1 MRIPTLV
8 PVIALTAA
16 FAGVLAP
23 AAYGQD
29 DTRPGIAVMPFDNG
43 GSHGAGAE
51 AGDFA
56 ALEVGLQQMLL
67 TELAQNTA
75 LRVVERGRI
84 QELLQEQN
92 LLAEG
97 RVDPATAA
105 QIGQIVGA
113 RYMVL
118 GGFVDLF
125 GDFHMNARIVD
136 VETSEIVSSQQV
148 RDRREMIYDL
158 LVDLAAGITE
168 GVDLPALPAEEREA
182 RKEREIPP
190 DAITLFSRAQVYQDA
205 GRTEQAI
212 TLYRQITEEFPD
224 MEEAEQALRQLT
236 G

>member
-1 MRIPTLV
+1 MRIEKLV
-8 PVIALTAA
+8 PIIALTAFFSGLA
-16 FAGVLAP
+16 AP
-23 AAYGQD
+23 AAHGQED
-29 DTRPGIAVMPFDNG
+29 NRPGVAVMPFDNG
-43 GSHGAGAE
+43 GSHGEAAE
-51 AGDFA
+51 AEDFE
-56 ALEVGLQQMLL
+56 ALEIGLQQMLL
-67 TELAQNTA
+67 SELAQNTA

-84 QELLQEQN
+84 QELLQEQD

-97 RVDPATAA
+97 RVDAATAA
-105 QIGQIVGA
+105 RIGQIVGA

-136 VETSEIVSSQQV
+136 VETSEIVASRQV

-168 GVDLPALPAEEREA
+168 GVDLEPLPAEQREA

-212 TLYRQITEEFPD
+212 TLYRQITQDFPQ

>member
-1 MRIPTLV
+1 MRIEKLV
-8 PVIALTAA
+8 PIIALTA
-16 FAGVLAP
+16 FLMGITAP
-23 AAYGQD
+23 GARAQD
-29 DTRPGIAVMPFDNG
+29 NRPGVAVMPFDNG
-43 GSHGAGAE
+43 GSHGDAAE
-51 AGDFA
+51 AEDFE
-56 ALEVGLQQMLL
+56 ALEIGLQQMLL
-67 TELAQNTA
+67 SELAQSTA

-84 QELLQEQN
+84 QALLQEQD

-105 QIGQIVGA
+105 RIGQIVGA

-136 VETSEIVSSQQV
+136 VETSEIIASRQV

-168 GVDLPALPAEEREA
+168 SVDLEPLPADQREA

-212 TLYRQITEEFPD
+212 TLYRQITQDFPQ

>member
-1 MRIPTLV
+1 MRIEKLV
-8 PVIALTAA
+8 PIIALTA
-16 FAGVLAP
+16 FLMGITAP
-23 AAYGQD
+23 GARAQD
-29 DTRPGIAVMPFDNG
+29 NRPGVAVMPFDNG
-43 GSHGAGAE
+43 GSHGDAAE
-51 AGDFA
+51 AEDFE
-56 ALEVGLQQMLL
+56 ALEIGLQQMLL
-67 TELAQNTA
+67 SELAQSTA

-84 QELLQEQN
+84 QALLQEQD

-105 QIGQIVGA
+105 RIGQIVGA

-136 VETSEIVSSQQV
+136 VETSEIIASRQV

-168 GVDLPALPAEEREA
+168 GVDLEPLPADQREA

-212 TLYRQITEEFPD
+212 TLYRQITQDFPQ